1 MGEINMKKILIINTN
16 IFNRNGMSTVV
27 MNYYQ
32 CMDRS
37 NKKFD
42 FISNEY
48 MEPDFKKY
56 IEDHEDKVFMFS
68 NRKKFPIKYFSSI
81 RKIIKKNHYD
91 VIHIHTNS
99 STVSI
104 ELLAIQLSR
113 SNAKVILHAHG
124 VTTNH
129 PYIHKFFKNYVNR
142 NIDIALASSDKA
154 GKFLFTDQKKFK
166 VIKNGI
172 NTKKFE
178 FNEADRK
185 LIRKK
190 LNISD
195 DTKLLVHVAA
205 FSKNKNHD
213 FLIELCNE
221 MKTKLLDFKLI
232 LIGTGELEKEIQQ
245 LVNDYSLMD
254 KVIFLGSIQDIEK
267 YYSASDIFLLP
278 SIHESFGIVAIEA
291 QANGLPCLVSTA
303 LPRTVKLTD
312 NIEFLSIERIN
323 FEIWIEKIKKLKRN
337 SIDSVNNWTTKEY
350 EITSIVG
357 EISELYEK

>member
-1 MGEINMKKILIINTN
+1 MKKILIINTN

-104 ELLAIQLSR
+104 ELLAIQLSI